1 MVTPSAT
8 HNKETADEAEE
19 STSAQVTLLALKL
32 SHARTL
38 FKYTAIGATVLVLVC
53 CFGAYYMGR
62 EFAMRDN
69 RIHHLETQLALMMQ
83 KQHAPAE
90 PRTVL
95 ADNEQ
100 MQVMQQV
107 KELTQEEHEKQQQAS
122 TSQNQA
128 SKQQQ
133 ASTSQNQAS
142 KQQQASTS
150 QNQAA
155 KQQQASA
162 SQNQAAKQQKSES
175 ASNVIDEAKY
185 DADPR
190 VRTGAYR
197 IVGVDRV
204 VKVQAGQTLSSIS
217 RSWLGPDMEC
227 YVEALNGSKE
237 VKVGQEVKIPK
248 LKIKRK

>member
-8 HNKETADEAEE
+8 HNKETVDEAEE

-83 KQHAPAE
+83 KQHAHAE

-128 SKQQQ
+128 
-133 ASTSQNQAS
+133 
-142 KQQQASTS
+142 
-150 QNQAA
+150 A

-162 SQNQAAKQQKSES
+162 SQNQAAKQQQASTSQNQAAKQPKPES
-175 ASNVIDEAKY
+175 ASNAIDEAKY

-217 RSWLGPDMEC
+217 RTWLGPGMEC

>member
-1 MVTPSAT
+1 M
-8 HNKETADEAEE
+8 
-19 STSAQVTLLALKL
+19 
-32 SHARTL
+32 
-38 FKYTAIGATVLVLVC
+38 LVLVC

-83 KQHAPAE
+83 KQHAHAE

-128 SKQQQ
+128 
-133 ASTSQNQAS
+133 
-142 KQQQASTS
+142 
-150 QNQAA
+150 A

-162 SQNQAAKQQKSES
+162 SQNQAAKQQQ
-175 ASNVIDEAKY
+175 ASTSQNQAAK
-185 DADPR
+185 
-190 VRTGAYR
+190 
-197 IVGVDRV
+197 
-204 VKVQAGQTLSSIS
+204 Q
-217 RSWLGPDMEC
+217 
-227 YVEALNGSKE
+227 
-237 VKVGQEVKIPK
+237 PK
-248 LKIKRK
+248 P

>member
-1 MVTPSAT
+1 
-8 HNKETADEAEE
+8 
-19 STSAQVTLLALKL
+19 
-32 SHARTL
+32 
-38 FKYTAIGATVLVLVC
+38 
-53 CFGAYYMGR
+53 
-62 EFAMRDN
+62 MRDN

-83 KQHAPAE
+83 KQHAHAE

-128 SKQQQ
+128 
-133 ASTSQNQAS
+133 
-142 KQQQASTS
+142 
-150 QNQAA
+150 A

-162 SQNQAAKQQKSES
+162 SQNQAAKQQQASTSQNQAAKQPKPES
-175 ASNVIDEAKY
+175 ASNAIDEAKY

-217 RSWLGPDMEC
+217 RTWLGPGMEC

>member
-1 MVTPSAT
+1 
-8 HNKETADEAEE
+8 
-19 STSAQVTLLALKL
+19 
-32 SHARTL
+32 
-38 FKYTAIGATVLVLVC
+38 
-53 CFGAYYMGR
+53 
-62 EFAMRDN
+62 MRDN

-83 KQHAPAE
+83 KQHAPAQ

-107 KELTQEEHEKQQQAS
+107 KELTQEEHEKQSASQNQAAKQQQAS

-128 SKQQQ
+128 AKQQQ

-155 KQQQASA
+155 KQQQAST
-162 SQNQAAKQQKSES
+162 SQNQAAKQQQASTSQNQAAKQPKPES

-217 RSWLGPDMEC
+217 RTWLGPGMEC